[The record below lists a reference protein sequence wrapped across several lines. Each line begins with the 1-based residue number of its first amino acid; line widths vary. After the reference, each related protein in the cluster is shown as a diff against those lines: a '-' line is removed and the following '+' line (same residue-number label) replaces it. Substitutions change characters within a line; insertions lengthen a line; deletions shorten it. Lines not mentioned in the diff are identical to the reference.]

1 MDKLEH
7 YLDQVCRGIGGPRA
21 LRHHIRRELR
31 EHLRDALAEH
41 KAAGLTEE
49 DALARALADFGKP
62 EEVRSELE
70 AAHGHR
76 LMAVVIDKALEW
88 KEKTMKAKLVWTTWA
103 HLVLVAVIGIE
114 VFFITIA
121 VLSIVPRFNMFVRE
135 GWIGLDRTEP
145 VLSSVP
151 GFLRSMHL
159 LSNSTTWLILGVVIA
174 WGLFEWRVKSENK
187 TFMRLSALGT
197 AALGLLTIFVVISSI
212 LVVTLLI
219 GLQEAYA
226 RAPEPIV
233 INQISSIDKSASAL
247 EQALERK
254 DWQGFQKHLSQASSA
269 LRNLNLT
276 GAAAPAL
283 ASLHDQPKTDAL
295 RAHLKAAEKAL
306 QEAQGVY
313 YNYDK
318 DAGKLEAAIKKFQ
331 AEYEP
336 VREAVK
342 QGK

>member
-31 EHLRDALAEH
+31 EHLRDAVAEH
-41 KAAGLTEE
+41 RAAGLTED
-49 DALARALADFGKP
+49 DALARALADFGQP

-88 KEKTMKAKLVWTTWA
+88 KEKTMKAKWLWTTWA
-103 HLVLVAVIGIE
+103 HLVLAIVIALEVA
-114 VFFITIA
+114 FISFA
-121 VLSIVPRFNMFVRE
+121 GVLIVPRFKMFVRE
-135 GWIGLDRTEP
+135 GWIGIDRTEP
-145 VLSSVP
+145 IISWVP
-151 GFLRSMHL
+151 GFLQSL
-159 LSNSTTWLILGVVIA
+159 DWLSHSTTWLILGFGFL

-197 AALGLLTIFVVISSI
+197 GALGLSI
-212 LVVTLLI
+212 LFITISVALVIPLAV
-219 GLQEAYA
+219 GLPGLYA

-233 INQISSIDKSASAL
+233 INQTSYVDASASAL
-247 EQALERK
+247 DQALARK
-254 DWQGFQKHLSQASSA
+254 DWQGVQEHLSEASSA
-269 LRNLNLT
+269 VRNLNLM

-283 ASLHDQPKTDAL
+283 ASLHDQPKIDAL
-295 RAHLKAAEKAL
+295 RTHLKAAEKAL
-306 QEAQGVY
+306 QDAQTAY
-313 YNYDK
+313 YDK
-318 DAGKLEAAIKKFQ
+318 NSTGLEAAIKKFK